1 MVLARRPVRGRA
13 RLAAQRICGVCLR
26 ASLHES
32 RGPFSA
38 RDDLLNPPLS
48 GCHDFTAPLSFLAL
62 QCGVTGHTVIV
73 HKGCPANSD
82 DPCDPG
88 VRIGCCVLA

>member
-26 ASLHES
+26 VSLHES

-38 RDDLLNPPLS
+38 RDDLLKPASLRS
-48 GCHDFTAPLSFLAL
+48 HDFHLS
-62 QCGVTGHTVIV
+62 VTGHTVIV

>member
-1 MVLARRPVRGRA
+1 MQKIILALALASAPVR
-13 RLAAQRICGVCLR
+13 
-26 ASLHES
+26 H
-32 RGPFSA
+32 P
-38 RDDLLNPPLS
+38 
-48 GCHDFTAPLSFLAL
+48 

-82 DPCDPG
+82 DPCAPG

>member
-1 MVLARRPVRGRA
+1 MVLERRPVRGRA
-13 RLAAQRICGVCLR
+13 RLASVRLR
-26 ASLHES
+26 TYAPGISLHES

-38 RDDLLNPPLS
+38 RDDLLKPASLRS
-48 GCHDFTAPLSFLAL
+48 HDFHTLSS
-62 QCGVTGHTVIV
+62 VTGHTVIV